1 MIPTRPPS
9 SAAVVSSAMM
19 TVMWALLW
27 IVCQG
32 TVSVVAA
39 SFLGNHCGWRPGLPR
54 TMAFS
59 RTSRNLLSSVSASSP
74 ALSAEAVTA
83 AEEVTT
89 DNTITSNWQA
99 QVLNALKVVI
109 DPDLNA
115 DIVSLGFV
123 QNLLLNER
131 DISFD
136 LQLTSPAC
144 PVKEMFETECI
155 AAITSQLPWV
165 DSVSVTMT
173 SQPTAANTGEVGL
186 SQVSHIIA
194 VSSCKGGVGKST
206 TAVNLAFSLQQ
217 QGASVG
223 IFDVDLFGPS
233 LPTMVKA
240 EDDIVR
246 FVGRQV
252 APLQRNQ
259 VKLMSFG
266 FINDDS
272 AAAIM
277 RGPMITQLLDQFLSI
292 TNWGALDYLILDMPP
307 GTGDIQLTLTQR
319 LNITAA
325 VIVTTP
331 QELSYVDVVRGIDMF
346 DTVNVPCIAVV
357 ENMAYYQLDE
367 ENERHGFDVAALEKS
382 FVEKISAETA
392 MMSESGGPSRIELLA
407 KDLVEITLRN
417 KPPQDQKQIRIFGP
431 GHTDRLS
438 RQYGIETTFQV
449 PLQDRIAANSDAGT
463 PFVLQY
469 PDSPISKVYKQLAQS
484 VVQETS
490 KIVYGNKANRLE
502 LVYNSD
508 QHVIEILGVP
518 DTISETISTAD
529 LRRACR
535 CASCVEEL
543 TGKQIL
549 LPTSVSEKIK
559 PVSLAPT
566 GNYAVSINWSDGH
579 RSLYPYRQVRALL
592 EEKRAGPGGEQQ
604 TVTSRKR

>member
-1 MIPTRPPS
+1 
-9 SAAVVSSAMM
+9 
-19 TVMWALLW
+19 
-27 IVCQG
+27 
-32 TVSVVAA
+32 
-39 SFLGNHCGWRPGLPR
+39 
-54 TMAFS
+54 MAFS
-59 RTSRNLLSSVSASSP
+59 RTSQNLLSSVSASSP
-74 ALSAEAVTA
+74 ALSAETVTA

-89 DNTITSNWQA
+89 DNTITSDWQA

-155 AAITSQLPWV
+155 AAITFQVPWV
-165 DSVSVTMT
+165 ESVSVTMT

-367 ENERHGFDVAALEKS
+367 ENEKHVFDAAVLEKS
-382 FVEKISAETA
+382 FVEKISAETT
-392 MMSESGGPSRIELLA
+392 MPGSGDPARIEKLA

-417 KPPQDQKQIRIFGP
+417 KPPQEPKQIRIFGP

-469 PDSPISKVYKQLAQS
+469 PDSPISHVYKQLAQS

-502 LVYNSD
+502 LVYNND
-508 QHVIEILGVP
+508 QHVIEISGVP
-518 DTISETISTAD
+518 DSVSETISTAD

-592 EEKRAGPGGEQQ
+592 EEKRARPGGEQQ
-604 TVTSRKR
+604 TVTSRIR